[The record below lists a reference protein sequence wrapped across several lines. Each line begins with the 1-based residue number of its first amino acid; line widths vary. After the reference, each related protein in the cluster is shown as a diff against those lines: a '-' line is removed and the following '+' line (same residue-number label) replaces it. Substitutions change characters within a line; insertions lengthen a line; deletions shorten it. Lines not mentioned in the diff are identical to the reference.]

1 MTIARAIP
9 VVSML
14 LLAGC
19 PKNIKLPDLSA
30 MTPKVRFDDVK
41 LGKPDW
47 KGVDAE
53 FVVAV
58 DNPNPVGVKLASWTW
73 DLDIAGSDLLA
84 GDQQDGA
91 QLEAAGESKLAIPA
105 RLQFADLLEVGK
117 AAKGQAEVPFTVSGT
132 MGFNTPLGVVTV
144 PWEDN
149 GTLPVLRKPKI
160 RVQGLKLAKLD
171 VLAGQVDLLLDLG
184 VSHEGGGTLSLADV
198 DWTLDLGGKRVADG
212 TAAKLAEVAAGQEST
227 ISLPIGVKV
236 VTLGTSLVKALKNKQ
251 DIQVDFGAD
260 ANVGTPL
267 GVLPL
272 KISEGS
278 SVKVQ

>member
-1 MTIARAIP
+1 MTISRALP
-9 VVSML
+9 LAGML

-47 KGVDAE
+47 QGVDAE

-58 DNPNPVGVKLASWTW
+58 DNPNPVGIKLANWTW

-91 QLEAAGESKLAIPA
+91 ELKAAGASKLAIPA
-105 RLQFADLLEVGK
+105 RLQFADLLNVGK

-132 MGFNTPLGVVTV
+132 MGFNTPLGVVNV
-144 PWEDN
+144 PWKDS
-149 GTLPVLRKPKI
+149 GKLPVLRKPKI
-160 RVQGLKLAKLD
+160 RVQGLKLSKLD
-171 VLAGQVDLLLDLG
+171 VLAGRADLQLDLG

-198 DWTLDLGGKRVADG
+198 DWTLDLAGKRVADG
-212 TAAKLAEVAAGQEST
+212 KAAKLAEVAAGQEAT
-227 ISLPIGVKV
+227 VSLPIGVKV
-236 VTLGTSLVKALKNKQ
+236 VALGTSLVTALKNKQ
-251 DIQVDFGAD
+251 KVKVNFGAD

-272 KISEGS
+272 KISEGND
-278 SVKVQ
+278 VTVQ